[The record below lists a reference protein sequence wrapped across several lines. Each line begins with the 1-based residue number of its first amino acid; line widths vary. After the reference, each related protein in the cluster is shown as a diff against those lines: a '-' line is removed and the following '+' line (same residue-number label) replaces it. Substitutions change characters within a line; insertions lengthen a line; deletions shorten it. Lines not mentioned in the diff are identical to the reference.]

1 MALKNQL
8 VILGDNMRNG
18 GKGDTPRPIQ
28 DKEKF
33 DSNWDAIFK
42 KPNPLADKLIKQIE
56 ENIKAKQ

>member
-1 MALKNQL
+1 MSR
-8 VILGDNMRNG
+8 DG

-28 DKEKF
+28 NKEKF

-56 ENIKAKQ
+56 ENIKNERK